1 MDFNVKSADSEGAL
15 SHFGLGLLQ
24 RMHARSQTR
33 PLMMSP
39 LSLWLSLA
47 MATAGADGDTALE
60 MADALQLQ
68 RVGDHW
74 RDVFDYVG
82 SRLSAY
88 AADLDIATAMV
99 IGEDL
104 FPYVYPEFRAFLKR
118 QFRAEIFDSAP
129 AVNSWVA
136 TLTHGRI
143 KEVLASADDRE
154 FAIVNAVYL
163 KLPWKKAFMQHKTY
177 HGLFTAK
184 KGTSAQC
191 RMMTQT
197 GTFNYTE
204 TDSYQAIFLPY
215 ESSAPLG
222 AMIVLPRRMDAGLC
236 ALVSTIQ
243 DSYFT
248 SLAKIA
254 CRDGRGDRLLGAQ
267 RVEIHL
273 PKFTAEFSAQFGGNI
288 LAMPAAFSD
297 RADFGKIVR
306 GLPLSLGRVAH
317 KTFVQVDESGTEA
330 AASATVSFKSL
341 EPTVEVTPVMRVD
354 HPFVFMIVD
363 ASSKEI
369 LFAGT
374 VHAVDDV

>member
-1 MDFNVKSADSEGAL
+1 MNFNVKSADSEGAL

-24 RMHARSQTR
+24 RMHARSSTR
-33 PLMMSP
+33 QLMISP
-39 LSLWLSLA
+39 LSLWLSLT
-47 MATAGADGDTALE
+47 MASAGADGDTALE
-60 MADALQLQ
+60 MADALELG
-68 RVGDHW
+68 RLGDHW
-74 RDVFDYVG
+74 RAVFDYV
-82 SRLSAY
+82 SARISAY

-143 KEVLASADDRE
+143 KEVVASADDRE
-154 FAIVNAVYL
+154 FVLVNAVYL
-163 KLPWKKAFMQHKTY
+163 KLPWRKAFMKHKTY
-177 HGLFTAK
+177 HGLFTSK
-184 KGTSAQC
+184 KGASSQC
-191 RMMTQT
+191 RMMVQT

-215 ESSAPLG
+215 ESSASLG
-222 AMIVLPRRMDAGLC
+222 AMIILPRRMDAGLS
-236 ALVSTIQ
+236 AIVSTIR

-248 SLAKIA
+248 SLARLA
-254 CRDGRGDRLLGAQ
+254 CCDGRGDRLLGTQ

-273 PKFTAEFSAQFGGNI
+273 PKFTTEFSAQFGGNI
-288 LAMPAAFSD
+288 LAMPGAFSD
-297 RADFGKIVR
+297 SADFGKIVR
-306 GLPLSLGRVAH
+306 GLPLPLGRVAH
-317 KTFVQVDESGTEA
+317 KTFVQVDEAGTEA
-330 AASATVSFKSL
+330 AAATTVSFKSL

-354 HPFVFMIVD
+354 HPFVFMVVD

-374 VHAVDDV
+374 VHNVDDV

>member
-1 MDFNVKSADSEGAL
+1 MNFNVKSEDSEGAL

-24 RMHARSQTR
+24 RMHARSSTR
-33 PLMMSP
+33 QLMVSP
-39 LSLWLSLA
+39 LSLWLSLT
-47 MATAGADGDTALE
+47 MASVGADGGTALE
-60 MADALQLQ
+60 MADALELG
-68 RVGDHW
+68 RLGDHW
-74 RDVFDYVG
+74 RAVFDYV
-82 SRLSAY
+82 SARISAY
-88 AADLDIATAMV
+88 SADLDIATAMV

-129 AVNSWVA
+129 AANSWVA

-143 KEVLASADDRE
+143 KKVIADAEERE

-163 KLPWKKAFMQHKTY
+163 KLPWKKAFMKHKTY
-177 HGLFTAK
+177 HGLFTSK
-184 KGTSAQC
+184 KGSAQC
-191 RMMTQT
+191 RMMVQT
-197 GTFNYTE
+197 GAFNYTE

-222 AMIVLPRRMDAGLC
+222 AMIVLPRRMDAGLG
-236 ALVSTIQ
+236 ALVSTIH
-243 DSYFT
+243 DSYFGAL
-248 SLAKIA
+248 SEIA
-254 CRDGRGDRLLGAQ
+254 CCGDRMLGAQ

-273 PKFTAEFSAQFGGNI
+273 PKFTSEFSAQFGGNI
-288 LAMPAAFSD
+288 LAMPTAFSD
-297 RADFGKIVR
+297 DADFGKIVR

-330 AASATVSFKSL
+330 AAATTVSFKSL
-341 EPTVEVTPVMRVD
+341 EPTVEVTSVMRVD
-354 HPFVFMIVD
+354 HPFVFMVVD

-374 VHAVDDV
+374 VHDVDDV